1 MGTVQ
6 KKSAKPRRKPL
17 TKEQKLDRELRDCMH
32 CKYFWGNNSQCLIK
46 QCYKEK
52 KKPIEEKTKS
62 ECDGCPYGQGKNYCF
77 PCMKK
82 ILGK

>member
-6 KKSAKPRRKPL
+6 KKSAKPHRNPL
-17 TKEQKLDRELRDCMH
+17 TKGQKLDRELRDSMH
-32 CKYFWGNNSQCLIK
+32 CKYIWGNNSQCLKK

-52 KKPIEEKTKS
+52 KKPIEEKAKS
-62 ECDGCPYGQGKNYCF
+62 EYHGCPYGQGKNYCF